1 MKFRPL
7 RSGLARS
14 LVALSVSLAVVLS
27 SHAFAISSFAKAN
40 SPQQSDSPQTEFRI
54 VAAGATVLAAGVL
67 IQWRTN
73 AAADNLGFNVYR
85 LQSGQR
91 TLVNHALSPGAGFVS
106 PAAQALMPAGYSYSC
121 FDRGGTADSTYYIES
136 VSLLG
141 NKKTHDAISP
151 SKTASEFEQTPET
164 LTAANAST
172 TQATDS
178 FENYYPAAED
188 QINSPVG
195 ALDDQWAI
203 AAQSGLKIGIKKD
216 GWYRVTKAQMATAGF
231 DPTIEIRNLRMFADA
246 QEIAIN
252 TSHQSGP
259 FGSSDYIEFFG
270 RGLDLP
276 TTDTR
281 IYYLIA
287 GTTPGKRVRGQNEL
301 DEPPV
306 ILPPP
311 TATPTPVPVS
321 APPRL
326 PPSPPSPR
334 PVLRDQ
340 IFRSSIP
347 SDPNRW
353 YGSIWLGGPSKR
365 ETKDDINT
373 RAVTRQAEVARAY
386 DSPPESFQPD
396 ASQPDVSRASR
407 PVGSGSSGVTQPQ
420 PATEKTAKRQD
431 FTNATA
437 GTINT
442 TAPKAK
448 TTSSRATSKMRGSLR
463 KRAHSINRK
472 RSKSPKNLKVER
484 SHPMLSAASTPASF
498 EFAAQRKDRGLY
510 FLSLLNGDDENFFGQ
525 VVGDPGNP
533 LNQTLVTPNPDLT
546 SAGPAKLEVAM
557 QGVTFVYHQVE
568 LKFNGVTLGT
578 VLPPPPGNVF
588 FGHANVVAT
597 FDVPVSL
604 LRTANTLTFTPQAG
618 GDTTIIDYTRL
629 TYRHQ
634 FRYDNAIGNI
644 HLASLPGEG
653 DTLTVSSKTYT
664 FKGSPATNLEIGIGV
679 DKQTTATNIANRINI
694 DSAAT
699 LCTAVSWE
707 ADVNLLANTGGVAG
721 NSLTLV
727 VDGFHLTK
735 TLTADLGAQKFSL
748 RGTQSAKV
756 DGFTTP
762 SVLLIDYTDPAAASI
777 SRPLSEPSAFG
788 YAINVPLGDP
798 PAKPPRLFY
807 ALPEGQFQQPASLT
821 LNQTSTLNLTS
832 NAADFLIVS
841 YKDFIP
847 SVEPLRLARANQG
860 FTAKVVD
867 VEDVYDEFS
876 YGKHG
881 PQAIKDFLAHALA
894 QWATKPRYVV
904 FVGDASYDP
913 RNYFNIGNYDLV
925 PTKLVD
931 ATYNETVSDD
941 WLADIQVDPFSLE
954 TDDIADVPVGR
965 IPVRTVAEANLI
977 VSKIINYVPPPEPQ
991 AALLVA
997 DNPGTPPVWDF
1008 ESGNDNVQALLPAS
1022 MTVQRVNVRT
1032 EPSIAVATANITA
1045 GINEGRALV
1054 NYSGH
1059 GNVNV
1064 WGSSS
1069 IFLNANAMAL
1079 TNGMNKL
1086 TFVVVMDCLN
1096 GYFHDPG
1103 LQSLAEAFLKAPN
1116 GGAVGAFASS
1126 GLTTTFGQRQMELE
1140 LYRQLYDGQSI
1151 AIGDAVKIAKAA
1163 SGDHDVRATWILFGD
1178 PTIKIR

>member
-1 MKFRPL
+1 M
-7 RSGLARS
+7 ARS
-14 LVALSVSLAVVLS
+14 LVALSVSLAVVIS
-27 SHAFAISSFAKAN
+27 SHAFAISSFAKAD
-40 SPQQSDSPQTEFRI
+40 SPPQSDSPQSEFRI
-54 VAAGATVLAAGVL
+54 VAAAATVMAAGVM

-85 LQSGQR
+85 LKDGQR
-91 TLVNHALSPGAGFVS
+91 TLVNHALIPGAGFIS
-106 PAAQALMPAGYSYSC
+106 PAAQALMRGGYSYSC

-141 NKKTHDAISP
+141 TKKTHDAIIP
-151 SKTASEFEQTPET
+151 SKTGSELGQTPET

-178 FENYYPAAED
+178 FEKYYSAAED
-188 QINSPVG
+188 QINSLVG
-195 ALDDQWAI
+195 ALEDQWAI
-203 AAQSGLKIGIKKD
+203 AGQAGLKIGIKKD
-216 GWYRVTKAQMATAGF
+216 GWYRVTKAQMGAAGF
-231 DPTIEIRNLRMFADA
+231 DPTVEIRNLRLYADA

-259 FGSSDYIEFFG
+259 FAGNDYIEFFG

-281 IYYLIA
+281 TYYLIA
-287 GTTPGKRVRGQNEL
+287 GTTPGIRVRGQNEL
-301 DEPPV
+301 DGPPV

-311 TATPTPVPVS
+311 TATPTPAPVS

-326 PPSPPSPR
+326 PPSPLPPSPQSMPKSTS
-334 PVLRDQ
+334 PVLRDP
-340 IFRSSIP
+340 IFNRRWVNWDLTSPTGLLRSGADIRFKP
-347 SDPNRW
+347 DDNARPANAQSDA
-353 YGSIWLGGPSKR
+353 GSSYIS
-365 ETKDDINT
+365 
-373 RAVTRQAEVARAY
+373 QARG
-386 DSPPESFQPD
+386 F
-396 ASQPDVSRASR
+396 QPDVSQPRDAQ
-407 PVGSGSSGVTQPQ
+407 PVAGDTPVMAQPK
-420 PATEKTAKRQD
+420 PATEKAGKRQD
-431 FTNATA
+431 YVNAAA

-442 TAPKAK
+442 SAPGAK
-448 TTSSRATSKMRGSLR
+448 TSSRATSRRRSLR
-463 KRAHSINRK
+463 KRAHSKNRK
-472 RSKSPKNLKVER
+472 RSQTPKNLKLER
-484 SHPMLSAASTPASF
+484 NHPLLSAAAAPASF
-498 EFAAQRKDRGLY
+498 EFTAERKDRTVY
-510 FLSLLNGDDENFFGQ
+510 FSSLLNGDVENFFGQ
-525 VVGDPGNP
+525 VVGDAANP
-533 LNQTLVTPNPDLT
+533 LNQTLTTPNPDLT

-557 QGVTFVYHQVE
+557 QGVNFVYHQVE
-568 LKFNGVTLGT
+568 VKFNGVSLGM

-588 FGHANVVAT
+588 FGQANVVAT

-604 LRTANTLTFTPQAG
+604 LQTVNTLTFTPQAG
-618 GDTTIIDYTRL
+618 DTTIVDYTRL
-629 TYRHQ
+629 KYRHQ

-644 HLASLPGEG
+644 HLASQPSEG
-653 DTLTVSSKTYT
+653 DALVVGSKTYT
-664 FKGSPATNLEIGIGV
+664 FKVSPSTNLEIGIGV

-699 LCTAVSWE
+699 LCTAVSWA
-707 ADVNLLANTGGVAG
+707 ADVNLLANTGGIAG
-721 NSLTLV
+721 NSISLV
-727 VDGFHLTK
+727 VDGIHLTK
-735 TLTADLGAQKFSL
+735 TLAVDSGALKFSL

-756 DGFTTP
+756 DGFTIP
-762 SVLLIDYTDPAAASI
+762 SVLLIDYTDPAAVGI
-777 SRPLSEPSAFG
+777 SRPLSEPSASGF
-788 YAINVPLGDP
+788 AITVPMGDP

-807 ALPEGQFQQPASLT
+807 AIPEGQFKEPASLA
-821 LNQTSTLNLTS
+821 LNQPSALNLNS
-832 NAADFLIVS
+832 NAADFLILS

-847 SVEPLRLARANQG
+847 SVEPLRVARANQG

-881 PQAIKDFLAHALA
+881 PQAIKDFLAQALA
-894 QWATKPRYVV
+894 QWVTKPRYVV

-977 VSKIINYVPPPEPQ
+977 VSKIVGYSPPPEPQ

-997 DNPGTPPVWDF
+997 DNPGTPPIWDF
-1008 ESGNDNVQALLPAS
+1008 ESGNDNVQSLLPAS

-1032 EPSIAVATANITA
+1032 EPSIAQATANISA
-1045 GINEGRALV
+1045 GINEGRVLV

-1069 IFLNANAMAL
+1069 IFLNANATAL
-1079 TNGMNKL
+1079 TNGMGNKL

-1096 GYFHDPG
+1096 GYFQDPG
-1103 LQSLAEAFLKAPN
+1103 LQSLSESFLKAPN
-1116 GGAVGAFASS
+1116 GGAVAAFASS

-1140 LYRQLYDGQSI
+1140 LYRQLYDGQPI
-1151 AIGDAVKIAKAA
+1151 ALGDAIKIAKDA
-1163 SGDHDVRATWILFGD
+1163 SGDRDVRKTWIFFGD
-1178 PTIKIR
+1178 PSIKIR

>member
-1 MKFRPL
+1 MKFRSLP
-7 RSGLARS
+7 SGLARS

-27 SHAFAISSFAKAN
+27 SHAFAISSFARTEQ
-40 SPQQSDSPQTEFRI
+40 PDSPQSEFRI
-54 VAAGATVLAAGVL
+54 VAADATVLAAGVM

-85 LQSGQR
+85 LHGGQR
-91 TLVNHALSPGAGFVS
+91 TLVNHALVPGAGFVS
-106 PAAQALMPAGYSYSC
+106 PAAQALMRGGYSYSC
-121 FDRGGTADSTYYIES
+121 FDRGGTADFTYYIES

-141 NKKTHDAISP
+141 NKKIHDAISP
-151 SKTASEFEQTPET
+151 SKTASEFGQTPET
-164 LTAANAST
+164 LAAANAST
-172 TQATDS
+172 SQATDS
-178 FENYYPAAED
+178 FENYFPVAED

-203 AAQSGLKIGIKKD
+203 AGQAGLKIGIKKD
-216 GWYRVTKAQMATAGF
+216 GWYRITKVQMAAAGF
-231 DPTIEIRNLRMFADA
+231 DPTVEIRNLRLFVDA

-259 FGSSDYIEFFG
+259 FASGDYIEFFG
-270 RGLDLP
+270 RGLDLA

-281 IYYLIA
+281 TYYLIA

-306 ILPPP
+306 ILAPPA
-311 TATPTPVPVS
+311 ATPTPVPVS
-321 APPRL
+321 SPPRL
-326 PPSPPSPR
+326 PPAPLPPSPR

-340 IFRSSIP
+340 IFRSAMP
-347 SDPNRW
+347 SDPNGW
-353 YGSIWLGGPSKR
+353 FGSIWLGSPSNR
-365 ETKDDINT
+365 ETKENTNT
-373 RAVTRQAEVARAY
+373 RAVIRQPEVARAY
-386 DSPPESFQPD
+386 DSPPESFQPE
-396 ASQPDVSRASR
+396 ASQPDRSQPHVSRGSQPVASDL
-407 PVGSGSSGVTQPQ
+407 PEVTELR
-420 PATEKTAKRQD
+420 PATEKAGKKQD
-431 FTNATA
+431 FANAA
-437 GTINT
+437 GGTINT

-448 TTSSRATSKMRGSLR
+448 TSSRATSRRRSLR
-463 KRAHSINRK
+463 KRAHSKNRK
-472 RSKSPKNLKVER
+472 RRETPKNLKLER
-484 SHPMLSAASTPASF
+484 NHPMLSAASAAASF
-498 EFAAQRKDRGLY
+498 DFTAERKDRTVY
-510 FLSLLNGDDENFFGQ
+510 FSSLLNGDVENYFGQ
-525 VVGDPGNP
+525 VVADPGNP
-533 LNQTLVTPNPDLT
+533 LNQTLFTPNPDLT
-546 SAGPAKLEVAM
+546 TAGPAKLEVAM
-557 QGVTFVYHQVE
+557 QGVNFVYHQVE
-568 LKFNGVTLGT
+568 VKFNGVSLGM

-588 FGHANVVAT
+588 FGQSHAIAS

-618 GDTTIIDYTRL
+618 DTTIVDYTRL

-634 FRYDNAIGNI
+634 FLYDNAIGNI
-644 HLASLPGEG
+644 HLGSLPGEG
-653 DTLTVSSKTYT
+653 DTLTVGSKTYT
-664 FKGSPATNLEIGIGV
+664 FKGSPSTDLEIGIGV
-679 DKQTTATNIANRINI
+679 DKQTTATNIANRINT

-699 LCTAVSWE
+699 LCTAVSWA
-707 ADVNLLANTGGVAG
+707 ADVNLSANTGGITG
-721 NSLTLV
+721 NSITLI
-727 VDGFHLTK
+727 VDGIHLTK
-735 TLTADLGAQKFSL
+735 TLAVDPGAQKFSL

-762 SVLLIDYTDPAAASI
+762 SVLLIDYTDPEAVSI
-777 SRPLSEPSAFG
+777 SRPISEPSAFG
-788 YAINVPLGDP
+788 FAINVPLGDP
-798 PAKPPRLFY
+798 PAKAPRLLY
-807 ALPEGQFQQPASLT
+807 AVPEGQFKQPASLT
-821 LNQTSTLNLTS
+821 LNQASSLNS

-894 QWATKPRYVV
+894 QWTTKPRYVV
-904 FVGDASYDP
+904 FVGDATYDP
-913 RNYFNIGNYDLV
+913 RNYFNFGNYDLV

-941 WLADIQVDPFSLE
+941 WLADIQVDPFSQE

-965 IPVRTVAEANLI
+965 IPVRTVAEADLI
-977 VSKIINYVPPPEPQ
+977 VSKIVNYVPPPEPQ

-1008 ESGNDNVQALLPAS
+1008 ESGNDNVQALLPAN

-1032 EPSIAVATANITA
+1032 EPSIAVATANIAA

-1096 GYFHDPG
+1096 GYFQDPG
-1103 LQSLAEAFLKAPN
+1103 LQSLSESFLKAPN

-1140 LYRQLYDGQSI
+1140 LYRQLYGGQSI
-1151 AIGDAVKIAKAA
+1151 AMGDAVKIAKAE
-1163 SGDHDVRATWILFGD
+1163 SGDRDVRATWILFGD